1 MDRISLQ
8 IKLSYDKMGNAEKRI
23 ADWIFE
29 NPKKIISLSYKQI

>member
-8 IKLSYDKMGNAEKRI
+8 IKLLYNKMGKAKKI

-29 NPKKIISLSYKQI
+29 NPGKIISLSIV